1 MHNSIYY
8 NGISKQ
14 TIKNTERNVII
25 QDISKII
32 VDVRIR

>member
-1 MHNSIYY
+1 MDNSVHY

-25 QDISKII
+25 QDIPKII